1 MKISNFAT
9 DMPSHSSFIYKIIGI
24 GLMFLCL
31 LSCAPK
37 PELEWI
43 PEIKSVSAKVT
54 DNTCV
59 LTAETSAE
67 LAGGYGCGFLYG
79 KTKDNMRRVK
89 ASAEGKKF
97 NFILE
102 SLDYDTD
109 YVYRAYVSNGRN
121 EICSEVSYFRILKEK
136 ETPKSMT
143 LPFNTIE
150 VGAKES
156 EFLVDVGGEA
166 DFKVNIPDTVAWVFY
181 RRDNRTCRFQVKA
194 NPETDVRRC
203 DVVFTNLSDNQS
215 DTLLV
220 VQDAKANEDNLPEYL
235 KEVPYCSSTFGV
247 SLPGSLL
254 GDIRLL
260 PDGERN
266 TDWVRWDRTEESEFT
281 RLDFY
286 FDENPTDEERTCNLI
301 ISYDGGE
308 NFLTIV
314 QKYAGGI
321 ITFEDPL
328 VKQACVEAFDLDADG
343 ELSYYEAA
351 MPDNIENLNFYLTDI
366 KSFDEFQWFVNVK
379 EIHSMIFTESKIESI
394 KFPYAF
400 SILEG
405 DAFAAC
411 RELSDIDLSDIVVRS
426 SFVGCSSLEYV
437 KAKIVDG
444 GGFMECDGLKTAVQ
458 QTTGIPAY
466 AFCSCDNLRSVKF
479 EITDSS
485 SHCIGYRAF
494 DGCSRL
500 LEITIPEDI
509 TEIHNDAFGGCISL
523 SRVYM
528 EPLDPP
534 SLGENVFLGTNEY
547 LEIYVP
553 YESLYKYKEA
563 WPSVS
568 YQIEPQDPERVLMI
582 LPDYRDMS
590 FNYYGGYTSFKVMGD
605 APFEVDVPS
614 AADWLDFTC
623 AGKRCALQ
631 AKPNNTS
638 DERRCELI
646 FRNLSTG
653 QHEVISVRQSGI
665 PVEETNLPFDKIYA
679 SYESKVYTF
688 MLPEDKF
695 TRIIRMPY
703 EDNDWLSYFQ
713 GRLDNSVHI
722 SVHISENTTKEDRIG
737 HLLIDYDGRNNA
749 LTVIQKADDS
759 IIEFKD
765 PVVKN
770 VCVDAFDRDGD
781 GELACWE
788 AASVTGNGLDILDFS
803 GMEITSFDE
812 LCWFT
817 NLVEINMPIFA
828 GSHLESVVLP
838 FDIIM
843 RGGVF
848 ENCTELKTVGLN
860 CCNVADGVFKGCSGL
875 KNVDVKYVGNA
886 SFEDCTGLETV
897 TLRSALVSPSAFRN
911 CTSLRLFEFSGEGG
925 GDCYICE
932 EAFAGCTS
940 LPEITVI
947 SQITQ
952 IHDRAFYGCSSLSSV
967 YMEPSV
973 PPTLGEDVFAGTH
986 PSLKIYVRPEVVARY
1001 KAVWPSLAHRIGSAD
1016 DPGGEILPQE
1026 GDYVDEYGINHGP
1039 GVKIGGTVWA
1049 PVNCGYHAEDFKYG
1063 KLYQWGRKYGQG
1075 YDGDFFDMNGSVT
1088 YYSDASAPEM
1098 EAGPVDS
1105 ATGQSEEGKN
1115 KFYYSSDK
1123 PNDWCALKDDGL
1135 WNSGTEESPLK
1146 TEYDPCPD
1154 GWRVPTVAE
1163 LDELSGNHSSWIT
1176 DENGQS
1182 GFCFSGPNVYSE
1194 TVPRVFFP
1202 ASGFRFSNGM
1212 VAYGRGTIGH
1222 YWSSAVT
1229 HNYNSSFLYF
1239 MNNDVDVNVGSSR
1252 ATGHSVRCV
1261 QDDSALIPVANI
1273 ALSKTSMSLSV
1284 GKSETITYSITPS
1297 NANHQSAHWWSDNPE
1312 IASVDQNGNVAGV
1325 SGGATI
1331 IYAMAGMQ
1339 VATCSVTVTGT
1350 SNPRDYIDEYGINH
1364 GPGVKIGETVWAPV
1378 NCGYHAT
1385 DFKYGKL
1392 YQWGR
1397 RYGQGYDGPICDEEG
1412 YHIGISSDIS
1422 EPELVEGPVSLAE
1435 GQSESNANL
1444 FYLDVDGRTRDWCTP
1459 SDDRL
1464 WNSGTEESPVKTE
1477 YDPCPSGWRVPTYAE
1492 LDELSANYSSWTTD
1506 ENGQS
1511 GYWFSGPNVYTE
1523 TAPQVFLPAAGYRSH
1538 VQGWAVIRGAFGY
1551 YWSSRPMDIFPDS
1564 ISILYFMSLDVGVDV
1579 GSYRPSGYSV
1589 RCVIE

>member
-1 MKISNFAT
+1 
-9 DMPSHSSFIYKIIGI
+9 MPSHSSFIYKIIGI

-67 LAGGYGCGFLYG
+67 LAGGYDCGFLYG

-109 YVYRAYVSNGRN
+109 YVYRANVSNGRN

-166 DFKVNIPDTVAWVFY
+166 DFTVNIPDTVAWVFY

-215 DTLLV
+215 DTLSV

-247 SLPGSLL
+247 SLPGGLL

-314 QKYAGGI
+314 QKYADGI

-379 EIHSMIFTESKIESI
+379 EISSTIFAESQLESI
-394 KFPYAF
+394 KFPDAF
-400 SILEG
+400 SILHDG
-405 DAFAAC
+405 VFALC
-411 RELSDIDLSDIVVRS
+411 EELYDIDLSDIVVHTT
-426 SFVGCSSLEYV
+426 FPGCSRIENV
-437 KAKIVDG
+437 KAKIVG
-444 GGFMECDGLKTAVQ
+444 RSAFEGCDGLKTVVQ

-466 AFCSCDNLRSVKF
+466 AFSDCDYLRSVKF
-479 EITDSS
+479 EITDFAT
-485 SHCIGYRAF
+485 HYIGRGAF
-494 DGCSRL
+494 STCPRL
-500 LEITIPEDI
+500 PEITIPKDI
-509 TEIHNDAFGGCISL
+509 TEIHDDAFRSCISL
-523 SRVYM
+523 QSVYM
-528 EPLDPP
+528 EPLEPP
-534 SLGENVFLGTNEY
+534 LLGEYVFAGTNED
-547 LEIYVP
+547 LVIYVP
-553 YESLYKYKEA
+553 LESLSKYKDA
-563 WPSVS
+563 WSSLAFRIAPN
-568 YQIEPQDPERVLMI
+568 DPEHVLMI
-582 LPDYRDMS
+582 LP
-590 FNYYGGYTSFKVMGD
+590 FNDLHFHYNGGSTTMKVMGS
-605 APFEVDVPS
+605 APFDVEIS
-614 AADWLDFTC
+614 SGADWLKITHVGGIC
-623 AGKRCALQ
+623 HLTAT
-631 AKPNNTS
+631 PNNTFA
-638 DERRCELI
+638 ERRCEVI

-653 QHEVISVRQSGI
+653 QCEVLAVRQSGI
-665 PVEETNLPFDKIYA
+665 PAEETNLPFDVIYA
-679 SYESKVYTF
+679 SYESKCYSF
-688 MLPEDKF
+688 MLPADKF
-695 TRIIRMPY
+695 AQL
-703 EDNDWLSYFQ
+703 EDYGDWLSVSH
-713 GRLDNSVHI
+713 GSVGNSVHI
-722 SVHISENTTKEDRIG
+722 SIHVSENTTTEDRVG
-737 HLLIDYDGRNNA
+737 HVHIDYDGRNNVF
-749 LTVIQKADDS
+749 TIIQKAYDS

-765 PVVKN
+765 PVVKK
-770 VCVDAFDRDGD
+770 VCVNAFDLDGD

-875 KNVDVKYVGNA
+875 KNVDVKYVGTS
-886 SFEDCTGLETV
+886 SFEECTGLETV
-897 TLRSALVSPSAFRN
+897 ILRSALVSPSAFRN
-911 CTSLRLFEFSGEGG
+911 CTSLRLFEFSGEGS

-932 EAFAGCTS
+932 EAFAGCTC

-967 YMEPSV
+967 YMESSV

-986 PSLKIYVRPEVVARY
+986 PSLKIYVRPEAVARY

-1016 DPGGEILPQE
+1016 DPGEEILPQE

-1039 GVKIGGTVWA
+1039 GVKIGETVWA
-1049 PVNCGYHAEDFKYG
+1049 PVNCGYHATDFKYG

-1075 YDGDFFDMNGSVT
+1075 YDGTFGDADNNGE
-1088 YYSDASAPEM
+1088 YSDAFVPER
-1098 EAGPVDS
+1098 EAGPVDL
-1105 ATGQSEEGKN
+1105 ATGQSDESKN
-1115 KFYYSSDK
+1115 KFYYSLVQPS
-1123 PNDWCALKDDGL
+1123 DWCAPKDDHL
-1135 WNSGTEESPLK
+1135 WNSGTEDSPVK

-1154 GWRVPTVAE
+1154 GWRVPALAE
-1163 LDELSGNHSSWIT
+1163 LDELSANHSSWVT
-1176 DENGQS
+1176 NENGQS

-1194 TVPRVFFP
+1194 TVPQVFFP
-1202 ASGFRFSNGM
+1202 AAGFHVCSGLT
-1212 VAYGRGTIGH
+1212 AYGRGTIGF
-1222 YWSSAVT
+1222 YWSSSQV
-1229 HNYNSSFLYF
+1229 HDYYSSLLDFSISE
-1239 MNNDVDVNVGSSR
+1239 VAVNVGTSR
-1252 ATGHSVRCV
+1252 ATGLSVRCV
-1261 QDDSALIPVANI
+1261 QDDSVLIPVANI

-1339 VATCSVTVTGT
+1339 VATCSVTVTDT
-1350 SNPRDYIDEYGINH
+1350 SNPGDYIDEYGINH

-1397 RYGQGYDGPICDEEG
+1397 KYGQGYDGPICDEEG

-1422 EPELVEGPVSLAE
+1422 EPELVDGPVSLAE
-1435 GQSESNANL
+1435 GQSESNADI
-1444 FYLDVDGRTRDWCTP
+1444 FYCEVAEMTADWCTP

-1464 WNSGTEESPVKTE
+1464 WNSGTEVNPVKAK
-1477 YDPCPSGWRVPTYAE
+1477 YDPCPYGWRVPT
-1492 LDELSANYSSWTTD
+1492 LTELSQLTENYSSWTTD
-1506 ENGQS
+1506 ENGQK
-1511 GYWFSGPNVYTE
+1511 GYWFCGATPYTE
-1523 TAPQVFLPAAGYRSH
+1523 TVPQVFFPAAGERISVGVDISRDSY
-1538 VQGWAVIRGAFGY
+1538 GY
-1551 YWSSRPMDIFPDS
+1551 YWSSSPYPCDLAFFAVFYSGDAPVDIKHAH
-1564 ISILYFMSLDVGVDV
+1564 G
-1579 GSYRPSGYSV
+1579 RASGCSV
-1589 RCVIE
+1589 RCVQATDEVAEL

>member
-1 MKISNFAT
+1 
-9 DMPSHSSFIYKIIGI
+9 MPSHSSFIYKIIGI
-24 GLMFLCL
+24 GVMFLCL

-67 LAGGYGCGFLYG
+67 LAGGYDCGFLYG

-166 DFKVNIPDTVAWVFY
+166 DFTVNIPDTVAWVFY

-194 NPETDVRRC
+194 NPETDDRRC

-215 DTLLV
+215 DTLSV
-220 VQDAKANEDNLPEYL
+220 IQDAKANEGNLPEYL

-247 SLPGSLL
+247 SLPGGLL

-479 EITDSS
+479 EITDSG
-485 SHCIGYRAF
+485 SHCIGCRAF
-494 DGCSRL
+494 DGCPRL

-509 TEIHNDAFGGCISL
+509 TEIHDDAFGGCISL

-534 SLGENVFLGTNEY
+534 SLGENVFLGTNED

-553 YESLYKYKEA
+553 YESLYKYMEA

-582 LPDYRDMS
+582 LPANHDMS
-590 FNYYGGYTSFKVMGD
+590 FQYHGGYTSFKVMGD

-623 AGKRCALQ
+623 TGKRCALQ

-679 SYESKVYTF
+679 SYESKAYTF

-695 TRIIRMPY
+695 TQIIRMPY

-713 GRLDNSVHI
+713 GRQDNSVRI

-737 HLLIDYDGRNNA
+737 HLLIDYDGSNNV

-848 ENCTELKTVGLN
+848 ENCTELKTIGLN
-860 CCNVADGVFKGCSGL
+860 CCNVGDGVFKGCSGL
-875 KNVDVKYVGNA
+875 KNVDVKYVGTA

-967 YMEPSV
+967 YMESSV

-1016 DPGGEILPQE
+1016 DPGEEILPQE

-1039 GVKIGGTVWA
+1039 GVKIGETVWA
-1049 PVNCGYHAEDFKYG
+1049 PVNCGYHATDFKYG
-1063 KLYQWGRKYGQG
+1063 KLYQWGRKYGYG
-1075 YDGDFFDMNGSVT
+1075 YNGVLWDVSGNHIGE
-1088 YYSDASAPEM
+1088 YSDAFVSEQ
-1098 EAGPVDS
+1098 ETGPVDL
-1105 ATGQSEEGKN
+1105 ATGQSSSNSN
-1115 KFYYSSDK
+1115 KFYYNSSS
-1123 PNDWCALKDDGL
+1123 PYDWCSSMNDKL
-1135 WNSGTEESPLK
+1135 WNSGNEDNPVK
-1146 TEYDPCPD
+1146 TEYDPCPV
-1154 GWRVPTVAE
+1154 GWRVPTYAE
-1163 LDELSGNHSSWIT
+1163 LDELNNNYSSWTT
-1176 DENGQS
+1176 DDNGQS
-1182 GFCFSGPNVYSE
+1182 GRWFSGPNSYTA
-1194 TVPRVFFP
+1194 TVPQVFFP
-1202 ASGFRFSNGM
+1202 AAGYSEFIFWL
-1212 VAYGRGTIGH
+1212 RGAFGG
-1222 YWSSAVT
+1222 YWSSRPSL
-1229 HNYNSSFLYF
+1229 YSSIYITFLSF
-1239 MNNDVDVNVGSSR
+1239 SGSDVDV
-1252 ATGHSVRCV
+1252 TGGNPRHRGFTVRCV
-1261 QDDSALIPVANI
+1261 QDDTELIPVSSVT
-1273 ALSKTSMSLSV
+1273 LSKTSLSLSA
-1284 GKSETITYSITPS
+1284 GASETLSSTITPS

-1350 SNPRDYIDEYGINH
+1350 SNPGDYIDEYGINH

-1385 DFKYGKL
+1385 DFRYGKL

-1397 RYGQGYDGPICDEEG
+1397 KYGQGYDGPICDEEG

-1422 EPELVEGPVSLAE
+1422 ETELVEGPVSLAE

-1444 FYLDVDGRTRDWCTP
+1444 FYCDVDGRTRDWCTP

-1523 TAPQVFLPAAGYRSH
+1523 TAPQVFLPAAGYRTH
-1538 VQGWAVIRGAFGY
+1538 VQGWAVCRGDIGF
-1551 YWSSRPMDIFPDS
+1551 YWSSRPMDIYPDS

-1579 GSYRPSGYSV
+1579 GSDRPSGFSV